1 MIVPLVSSN
10 SSYCVLLLNIN
21 HSIIVVYRN
30 DILPLCTHSTCG
42 FPLSYADFIGYLKC
56 GEFTILNQLDLDYN
70 LCLND
75 LQITDR
81 CAFRQGIRILLDKT
95 GYASCSVFR

>member
-42 FPLSYADFIGYLKC
+42 SPLSYADFIGFLKC

>member
-1 MIVPLVSSN
+1 MVMTL
-10 SSYCVLLLNIN
+10 
-21 HSIIVVYRN
+21 HRHFQRN
-30 DILPLCTHSTCG
+30 DGLNLILGRQTSRFNYGSNVPAVTMAAFITI
-42 FPLSYADFIGYLKC
+42 PDFIGFLRC
-56 GEFTILNQLDLDYN
+56 REFTILNQLDLEYN

-95 GYASCSVFR
+95 GYASCPVFR